1 MENKYTFEEPEQLD
15 ALDNLIIDE
24 LGHQQ
29 RLRHLMQLWDQQQQ
43 TEDPAALA
51 LRQQEQRRRARR
63 LRLVPIV
70 SNILSV
76 AALMTV
82 GFIIQSLLPTLNAS
96 TTASSADDILPAI
109 EQVLPTTPSSSAVQT
124 HVAVPA
130 DSAAAE

>member
-29 RLRHLMQLWDQQQQ
+29 RLRHLMQLWDQQQ

-124 HVAVPA
+124 PVAVPA

>member
-29 RLRHLMQLWDQQQQ
+29 RLRHLMQLWDQQQ
-43 TEDPAALA
+43 TDDPAALA

-109 EQVLPTTPSSSAVQT
+109 EQVLPATPSSSAVQT
-124 HVAVPA
+124 PVAVPA

>member
-29 RLRHLMQLWDQQQQ
+29 RLRHLMQLWDQQQ
-43 TEDPAALA
+43 TDDPAALA

-124 HVAVPA
+124 PVAVPA